1 MIACGAPR
9 RQRGAV
15 LYIALILLVATMV
28 LAVTMFWVS
37 HSNLQIVR
45 NDQSQQQRIALAQRA
60 VEQVLSDPNNFASPT
75 AAINLANTDGMQ
87 VTVSNRACLR
97 FATATGYSAVTGTAP
112 IDTVWSFTVTV
123 TDPLTGGSTV
133 MTQGTKLR
141 MLAGNCP

>member
-1 MIACGAPR
+1 MIACSVP

-15 LYIALILLVATMV
+15 LYTALILLVAVMV
-28 LAVTMFWVS
+28 LAVTMFGVS
-37 HSNLQIVR
+37 RTNLQIVR
-45 NDQSQQQRIALAQRA
+45 NDQSEQQRIALAQRA

-75 AAINLANTDGMQ
+75 AAINVANTADMQ
-87 VTVSNRACLR
+87 VNVSNRVCLR

-123 TDPLTGGSTV
+123 IDPLTGGSTV